1 MDEHAEPPREP
12 HVLPPPTLLRA
23 AYVFYGVTAMGAYAY
38 AFFFGDTTTLLGE
51 ATATGRDLGTGI
63 ALGLGIV
70 LFCHGL
76 YRISP
81 YLRRASDALGALLG
95 PIAPAQ
101 GILLGVVSG
110 FSEELLFRGALWE
123 HLGLWGSSLLF
134 GLLHFI
140 PVRALA
146 FYPIFA
152 FLAGVGMG
160 VLRERTGSIWPP
172 VATHVTVNAI
182 NLSFLGWMQRKS
194 YTGPLE

>member
-1 MDEHAEPPREP
+1 MDDRYAIPPS
-12 HVLPPPTLLRA
+12 TLLKA
-23 AYVFYGVTAMGAYAY
+23 ACVFYGVATVGAYVY
-38 AFFFGDTTTLLGE
+38 AFLFGDTTTLLGE
-51 ATATGRDLGTGI
+51 TTATGRGVGTGV

-70 LFCHGL
+70 FVCHGL
-76 YRISP
+76 YRMTH
-81 YLRRASDALGALLG
+81 YVRKASDALGALLG
-95 PIAPAQ
+95 PITPAQ

-110 FSEELLFRGALWE
+110 FSEELLFRGALWQ

-160 VLRERTGSIWPP
+160 VLRERTGSVWPP
-172 VATHVTVNAI
+172 VATHITVNAI

>member
-1 MDEHAEPPREP
+1 MDDRYAIPPS
-12 HVLPPPTLLRA
+12 TLLKA
-23 AYVFYGVTAMGAYAY
+23 ACVFYGVATVGAYVY
-38 AFFFGDTTTLLGE
+38 AFLFGDTTTLLGE
-51 ATATGRDLGTGI
+51 TTATGRGVGTGV

-70 LFCHGL
+70 FVCHGL
-76 YRISP
+76 YRMTH
-81 YLRRASDALGALLG
+81 YVRKASDALGALLG
-95 PIAPAQ
+95 PITPAQ

-110 FSEELLFRGALWE
+110 FSEELLFRGALWQ

-160 VLRERTGSIWPP
+160 VLRERTGSVWPP
-172 VATHVTVNAI
+172 VATHITVNAI

-194 YTGPLE
+194 YTGSLE